1 MCVFFISARGSLLAT
16 SAKNFYEEP
25 GSTLDRCPQ
34 RAERNFPCERKEFP
48 IKVAWRK
55 QEAAT
60 QIRKR
65 LQKGKK
71 TASALLAGGK
81 VLGTLVNYQMEE
93 EVLPCG
99 WTLLRAPPILSV
111 LS

>member
-1 MCVFFISARGSLLAT
+1 MSSESR
-16 SAKNFYEEP
+16 EEL
-25 GSTLDRCPQ
+25 SVRT
-34 RAERNFPCERKEFP
+34 KKFP

-81 VLGTLVNYQMEE
+81 VLGTLVNYQME
-93 EVLPCG
+93 
-99 WTLLRAPPILSV
+99 
-111 LS
+111 